1 MKLKLIQKLNE
12 AKDTKTFFWETE
24 KPVSWLPGQYFYFT
38 LPKLS
43 QPDPR
48 GSTRHF
54 TISSS
59 PTEGQNIRLT
69 TRIRDHSGYKQ
80 TLDRL
85 SIGSIIEGEGP
96 NGTYILDEKES
107 GTHIL
112 IAGGIGI
119 TPFRSFIKYNI
130 DKKLTKISIHLI
142 YANSTPSEITFRK
155 ELEAWDKKYDNI
167 KVDFTISRPE
177 ESKRNLPAGR
187 QEWQSLTGRIDEN
200 LIRKLTTNYSLP
212 TTTFWL
218 CGPPPMV
225 EAVEKVLGS
234 MKITSDKLR
243 AEKFTG
249 Y

>member
-1 MKLKLIQKLNE
+1 MKLKLIRKVEE
-12 AKDTKTFFWETE
+12 AKDTKSFFWETE

-54 TISSS
+54 TISLS
-59 PTEGQNIRLT
+59 PTEGPNICLT
-69 TRIRDHSGYKQ
+69 TRIRDNSGYKQ
-80 TLDRL
+80 TLDSL

-96 NGTYILDEKES
+96 NGTYILDEKEI

-155 ELEAWDKKYDNI
+155 ELESWDKKYDNI

-177 ESKRNLPAGR
+177 ESKQKWIG
-187 QEWQSLTGRIDEN
+187 LTRRIDADM
-200 LIRKLTTNYSLP
+200 ITRLTSHISS
-212 TTTFWL
+212 TTYWL